1 MWESEPSAEGNTVRR
16 SLTTTATLL
25 CLAMGLSACTG
36 GDGSPEADGST
47 TSSTG
52 SISTEPSTGPS
63 GSGDD
68 ASPSPTTHVATADD
82 GSGDDGNGTAPT
94 EPTPQGSPSTT
105 PLLGQAGPEEE
116 ELRPATTLPAGR
128 TTTVRTVGV
137 KVPRGEGVYVAVAC
151 GGTGRVTIDDGLGDP
166 THLECSSPAHG
177 SRATHVMDPG
187 SSVRVTV
194 DPGARAAYRLY
205 RVVAPPTLEPDALV
219 SVSGEGGG
227 DAFVAEV
234 APGRR
239 MHVTVRCDG
248 DGTLA
253 LRAQGRGGSPLG
265 APQRF
270 VCDGT
275 KRRAVV
281 EAPRRFTFLEVA
293 PTSGVGRYEV
303 AVTRVAR

>member
-1 MWESEPSAEGNTVRR
+1 MRR

-52 SISTEPSTGPS
+52 SISTEPST
-63 GSGDD
+63 
-68 ASPSPTTHVATADD
+68 
-82 GSGDDGNGTAPT
+82 
-94 EPTPQGSPSTT
+94 
-105 PLLGQAGPEEE
+105 GPEEE

-166 THLECSSPAHG
+166 THLECSSPARG
-177 SRATHVMDPG
+177 SRATHVVDPG

-205 RVVAPPTLEPDALV
+205 RVVAPPALEPDALA

-281 EAPRRFTFLEVA
+281 EAPRRFTFLQVA

-303 AVTRVAR
+303 AVTRVER